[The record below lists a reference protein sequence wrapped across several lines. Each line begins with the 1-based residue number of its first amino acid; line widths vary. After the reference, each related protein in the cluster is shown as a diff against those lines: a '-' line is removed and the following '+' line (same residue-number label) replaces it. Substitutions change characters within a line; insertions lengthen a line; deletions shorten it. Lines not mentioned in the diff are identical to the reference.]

1 MKKFASQFVSKSP
14 FRKLN
19 KKIVGQDTGEIKT
32 DKKGEYVMH
41 GKDTIRPANN
51 KNFRPF
57 VKGKQSGKMSS
68 GYLSDDDYTIKDG
81 KLAPSM
87 KQDSIKPIPKS
98 IKEAAKL
105 GGAGAIGIIGG
116 AAGAGAKAGARA
128 AKALGNDARA
138 GITITKPNPQGIKG
152 TSKSRTGKGKI
163 HDLIPGSRSMKG
175 MKSYKGGR

>member
-1 MKKFASQFVSKSP
+1 MKKFASQFVSNSP
-14 FRKLN
+14 FRKLK

-57 VKGKQSGKMSS
+57 IKGKQSGKMSS
-68 GYLSDDDYTIKDG
+68 GYLSDDDYTVKDG

-87 KQDSIKPIPKS
+87 KQDSIKPMTKAM
-98 IKEAAKL
+98 KKAAKL
-105 GGAGAIGIIGG
+105 GGSGAIGIIGG
-116 AAGAGAKAGARA
+116 AASAGAKAG
-128 AKALGNDARA
+128 ARA

-163 HDLIPGSRSMKG
+163 HDLIPGGRSMKG

>member
-1 MKKFASQFVSKSP
+1 MKKFASQFVNKSP
-14 FRKLN
+14 LSKLK

-57 VKGKQSGKMSS
+57 IKGKQSGKMSS
-68 GYLSDDDYTIKDG
+68 GYLSNDDYTVKDG

-87 KQDSIKPIPKS
+87 KQDSIKPMTKAM
-98 IKEAAKL
+98 KEAAKL

-116 AAGAGAKAGARA
+116 AASAGFKAGARA
-128 AKALGNDARA
+128 AKAGSDAKA
-138 GITITKPNPQGIKG
+138 GITISKPNPQGIKG

-163 HDLIPGSRSMKG
+163 HDLIPGGRSMKG